1 MLRMKDTSGAFRCAF
16 SQVVNSGEKIVSFH
30 IEFLTPY
37 ICHSFY
43 YPLTRMHDGGEID
56 VRASYTAISVS
67 FFAPLVFSLQFFEF
81 FFLVLL
87 GCQPCEHS

>member
-1 MLRMKDTSGAFRCAF
+1 
-16 SQVVNSGEKIVSFH
+16 
-30 IEFLTPY
+30 
-37 ICHSFY
+37 
-43 YPLTRMHDGGEID
+43 MHDGGEID